1 MADTTVD
8 RVLAIAPHLE
18 ELPSDTVQM
27 YIDDAIGELSGTS
40 LADDERAQRYLAA
53 HYGTL
58 NVRRSTSEKV
68 ENVQVDYDRGGNA
81 EDVGLNL
88 TTYGREYARIIS
100 NEKGLNFRL
109 FS

>member
-8 RVLAIAPHLE
+8 KVLAIAPHLE
-18 ELPSDTVQM
+18 ELPTETMEM
-27 YIDDAIGELSGTS
+27 YIDDAIEELSGTS
-40 LADDERAQRYLAA
+40 LADSEKAQRYLAA
-53 HYGTL
+53 HFGTL
-58 NVRRSTSEKV
+58 NVRRPVSEKV
-68 ENVQVDYDRGGNA
+68 ENISVDYAEGTA

-88 TTYGREYARIIS
+88 TTYGREYARIIG